1 MDIIIIIILIIC
13 CCCCCIILGGGG
25 YYYISTQS
33 VIKPSNNTS
42 VQTSK
47 DNTSEPTSNNN
58 RPTTTSIPTTT
69 TIAPTTTTMAP
80 TTTTKA
86 PIPNNWIFK
95 YNKGVYTGTS
105 VPTKEALSDGV
116 WNRQDSV
123 WGSIAGV
130 GDYIEA
136 DFGNVKNVSSIIV
149 GPIDASYGGWGWTY
163 LNGATLQYSTDGNNW
178 TKITDSINQTN
189 ISLMTISYLVNIS
202 ARYVRII
209 YLDRGP
215 WHLGVGTFYFT

>member
-1 MDIIIIIILIIC
+1 MIIIIDTIIIILLIC
-13 CCCCCIILGGGG
+13 CCCCCFCIISGGGG
-25 YYYISTQS
+25 YYYTTTQS
-33 VIKPSNNTS
+33 VITPSN
-42 VQTSK
+42 
-47 DNTSEPTSNNN
+47 NTSEPTSNNN

-69 TIAPTTTTMAP
+69 TSIPTTTTMAP

-95 YNKGVYTGTS
+95 YKGNGIVYGNTS

-123 WGSIAGV
+123 WGSLHDIGN
-130 GDYIEA
+130 YIEA
-136 DFGNVKNVSSIIV
+136 DFGNVKTVNSIIV
-149 GPIDASYGGWGWTY
+149 GPIDVSYGGWGWDY

-178 TKITDSINQTN
+178 INITDSINQTN
-189 ISLMTISYLVNIS
+189 TSLMTISYLVNIS

-209 YLDRGP
+209 YLDNRL
-215 WHLGVGTFYFT
+215 WYLGVGTFYFT